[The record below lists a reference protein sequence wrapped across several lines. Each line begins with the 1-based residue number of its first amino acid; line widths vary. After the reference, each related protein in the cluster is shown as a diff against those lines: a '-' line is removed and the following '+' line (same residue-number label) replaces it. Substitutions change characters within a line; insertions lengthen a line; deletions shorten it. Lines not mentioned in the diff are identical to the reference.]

1 MAASPRRALALLPF
15 VNWKKRRTA
24 PCASAAGLRPRAE
37 PRAATLSISKMA
49 VAKRGRIAFAN
60 LGEFKTTP
68 GRMGEEVYMSRKEWV
83 VSGLVALVA
92 MAAMPAEAQQPATV
106 KLGIVSFLTG
116 PAASPFGIPG
126 RNGAEIVI
134 EALNAGKAPAPFD
147 KVGFGGSKI
156 EAKYVDEAG
165 SAANVVTEFRNLVQ
179 RDQVDAVVGYV
190 SSGSCL
196 AVTPVAEELKALTV
210 FYDCGTPRI
219 FEEKARHYVFRVS
232 PHATMD
238 NVAAARYVVAK
249 KKNITSYSGINQNY
263 AWGQDS
269 WRDFEGS
276 MKVLAPKATADKVL
290 FPKLFAGEYGAEI
303 STLLTS
309 KSQVLHTSFYDGDLE
324 SFIFQEQARGLDKR
338 MTIIMTTGET
348 AIWRLKDKM
357 PDGTIIGA
365 RGANGPL
372 ARDTEINRWFQK
384 IYTDRYNTPPTY
396 PAYQMAQSLLGL
408 KLAYEKAAAAGG
420 KPDADAISAAFKGI
434 EFTGPA
440 GHVKMALGDGHQGI
454 TETAYGTYKFNK
466 QTKMPEIVDIMRF
479 PAECVNPPPGID
491 ADKWIAGGMQGAKC

>member
-1 MAASPRRALALLPF
+1 MCHAR
-15 VNWKKRRTA
+15 WTT
-24 PCASAAGLRPRAE
+24 SA
-37 PRAATLSISKMA
+37 
-49 VAKRGRIAFAN
+49 
-60 LGEFKTTP
+60 
-68 GRMGEEVYMSRKEWV
+68 
-83 VSGLVALVA
+83 LVALTA
-92 MAAMPAEAQQPATV
+92 IAALPAAAQQPATV

-126 RNGAEIVI
+126 RNGAEII
-134 EALNAGKAPAPFD
+134 LEAFNAGKAPAPFD
-147 KVGFGGSKI
+147 KVGFGGAKV

-179 RDQVDAVVGYV
+179 RDQVDAVVGYI
-190 SSGSCL
+190 SSGNCL

-219 FEEKARHYVFRVS
+219 FEEKARSYVFRVS

-238 NVAAARYVVAK
+238 SVGAARYLVAK
-249 KKNITSYSGINQNY
+249 KKNVASFSGINQNY

-269 WRDFEGS
+269 WRDFIGA
-276 MKVLAPKATADKVL
+276 MKVLAPNATADKVL

-309 KSQVLHTSFYDGDLE
+309 KSQAVHTSFWDGDLE
-324 SFIFQEQARGLDKR
+324 SFTYQQSARGLDKR
-338 MTIIMTTGET
+338 MTIIMTTGE
-348 AIWRLKDKM
+348 AGMWRMRDKL
-357 PDGTIIGA
+357 PDGTIIGG

-372 ARDTEINRWFQK
+372 ARDTPINKWFHQ

-408 KLAYEKAAAAGG
+408 KLAYEKTG
-420 KPDADAISAAFKGI
+420 KPKPTADEIAAAFKGI

-440 GHVKMALGDGHQGI
+440 GHVKMTLGDGHQGV

-466 QTKMPEIVDIMRF
+466 QTKQPEIVDIIRF
-479 PAECVNPPPGID
+479 PAECVNPPPGMD
-491 ADKWIAGGMQGAKC
+491 ADKWIADGMKGAKC